1 MKVILI
7 GIQSNLLFTINFMT
21 KRSDFFRQQ
30 KQMENFR
37 LIISCF
43 CLALISFSSLTLGF
57 AISEYLDEM
66 ARLSDQAGQTAIFT
80 AKQAATPNFEII
92 DVSTGVIRQASAY
105 NSVPE
110 QTDDTPCISADG
122 SNICELLAAGECIIA
137 GNFADLGSQHYI
149 DGIGL
154 CTLHD
159 RMSSRYQENIDIFF
173 GYDIQAAKNFGR
185 QNLLVKSI

>member
-1 MKVILI
+1 MPT
-7 GIQSNLLFTINFMT
+7 QSNF
-21 KRSDFFRQQ
+21 KREKSQQ
-30 KQMENFR
+30 EKFIQ
-37 LIISCF
+37 LIKAGCF
-43 CLALISFSSLTLGF
+43 ITMAFYLSATGF
-57 AISEYLDEM
+57 AISEYLQEM
-66 ARLSDQAGQTAIFT
+66 KSLSENMTEI
-80 AKQAATPNFEII
+80 NFPERASKNIEII